1 MFPNLA
7 TLFQKIPSHTKSP
20 QMDPWLRDLVAGTVA
35 GSVSTV
41 FMHPLDLLK
50 IRLQLDGNL
59 GTVLRSLRQ
68 SDGPYAGKF
77 RGLYK
82 GLYRGLGI
90 NLLGNAAG
98 YGVYF
103 SLYGIVKKM
112 HLFDGPHGYFFNALI
127 TGTATSIATNPL
139 WVLKTRICS
148 TNAGHVDAYSSMLD
162 GVKRIYSQEG
172 IKGFWR
178 GQIPSLLGVVQAAV
192 QFGFYD
198 WAKEQVKLARSRDPS
213 NSYDISLTKEGAPSY
228 LSTKEYLL
236 LSSTSK
242 AVSTV
247 LLYPYQVVRSKLQR
261 YDAGKMYS
269 SIGDCISKIYSNGG
283 FFAFYRGLVPNLL
296 RVLPATC
303 ITFVVY
309 EKVNEQLEEVR

>member
-1 MFPNLA
+1 ME
-7 TLFQKIPSHTKSP
+7 
-20 QMDPWLRDLVAGTVA
+20 PWARDLVAGVAA

-50 IRLQLDGNL
+50 IRLQLEGDFAQ
-59 GTVLRSLRQ
+59 VVRSLR
-68 SDGPYAGKF
+68 PEKYPNKF

-90 NLLGNAAG
+90 NLIGNAAG

-103 SLYGIVKKM
+103 SLYGVVKKAD
-112 HLFDGPHGYFFNALI
+112 LFDGSHSYFLNAFI
-127 TGTATSIATNPL
+127 TGVATSFATNPL

-148 TNAGHVDAYSSMLD
+148 TNAGHADAYTSMLD
-162 GVKRIYSQEG
+162 GVRRILKTEG
-172 IKGFWR
+172 VRGFWR

-198 WAKEQVKLARSRDPS
+198 WAKEKLRRDR
-213 NSYDISLTKEGAPSY
+213 ERY

-242 AVSTV
+242 AVSTM

-261 YDAGKMYS
+261 YEAGKMYS
-269 SIGDCISKIYSNGG
+269 SIGDCIGKIYQSGG
-283 FFAFYRGLVPNLL
+283 VLAFYRGIIPNLV

-309 EKVNEQLEEVR
+309 EKVTQELELWGERK

>member
-1 MFPNLA
+1 
-7 TLFQKIPSHTKSP
+7 
-20 QMDPWLRDLVAGTVA
+20 MDPWLRDLVAGTVA

-41 FMHPLDLLK
+41 LMHPLDLLK

-59 GTVLRSLRQ
+59 GQVLRSLREP
-68 SDGPYAGKF
+68 GPYKGRF
-77 RGLYK
+77 RSLYS

-90 NLLGNAAG
+90 NVLGNAAG

-103 SLYGIVKKM
+103 SLYGLVKQLR
-112 HLFDGPHGYFFNALI
+112 LFDGPHSFFCNALI
-127 TGTATSIATNPL
+127 TGTATSLATNPL

-162 GVKRIYSQEG
+162 GARRIYAQDG
-172 IKGFWR
+172 LRGFWR
-178 GQIPSLLGVVQAAV
+178 GQLPSLLGVVQAAV

-198 WAKEQVKLARSRDPS
+198 WAKQQVRQARHAEHV
-213 NSYDISLTKEGAPSY
+213 EGAPSY

-242 AVSTV
+242 AVSTL

-261 YDAGKMYS
+261 YDAGRMYS
-269 SIGDCISKIYSNGG
+269 SVGDCIAKIYRKGG
-283 FFAFYRGLVPNLL
+283 VLAFYRGLVPNLL

-309 EKVNEQLEEVR
+309 EKVNEQLEHVRL

>member
-1 MFPNLA
+1 
-7 TLFQKIPSHTKSP
+7 
-20 QMDPWLRDLVAGTVA
+20 MDAWVRDMIAGTVA

-68 SDGPYAGKF
+68 QDAYSGKF

-90 NLLGNAAG
+90 NLIGNAAG

-103 SLYGIVKKM
+103 SLYGIVKKL

-148 TNAGHVDAYSSMLD
+148 TNAGHVNAYSSMLD
-162 GVKRIYSQEG
+162 GVKKIYATEG
-172 IKGFWR
+172 VRGFWR

-198 WAKEQVKLARSRDPS
+198 WAKEQVKIARTRDPTT
-213 NSYDISLTKEGAPSY
+213 SYVSKEGSPSY

-242 AVSTV
+242 AVSTM

-269 SIGDCISKIYSNGG
+269 SIGDCISKIYANGG
-283 FFAFYRGLVPNLL
+283 VFAFYRGLVPNLL

-309 EKVNEQLEEVR
+309 EKVNEALEEMR